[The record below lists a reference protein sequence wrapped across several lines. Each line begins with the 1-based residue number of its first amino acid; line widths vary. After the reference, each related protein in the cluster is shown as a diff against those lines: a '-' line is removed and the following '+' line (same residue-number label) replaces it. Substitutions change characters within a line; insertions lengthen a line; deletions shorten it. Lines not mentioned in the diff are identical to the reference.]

1 MGQCREYAK
10 ATMIAIDSKANAIMI
25 VGRGRSRG
33 RGSIGDAILCVY
45 VTAISG
51 VARLSLPKVV
61 QASTIPATEKRTRIS
76 ALPLH
81 RSFLQPQL
89 GGPVQ
94 FLPGAR
100 RLKINMEGPN
110 EDFKGFE
117 DGFSGFPK
125 HLPEDCVE
133 YCIYVIDSKLSPK
146 EILGEL
152 ETVRK
157 ESLKLID
164 DLLTEY
170 IWQRESFKLDLES
183 GKGML

>member
-1 MGQCREYAK
+1 LCLRYCHFRCSALILAK
-10 ATMIAIDSKANAIMI
+10 GGPSFHNPRYRKTNEN
-25 VGRGRSRG
+25 
-33 RGSIGDAILCVY
+33 
-45 VTAISG
+45 
-51 VARLSLPKVV
+51 LSLTPPSLLS
-61 QASTIPATEKRTRIS
+61 STST
-76 ALPLH
+76 
-81 RSFLQPQL
+81 
-89 GGPVQ
+89 GGSSTV
-94 FLPGAR
+94 LPGAR
-100 RLKINMEGPN
+100 RLNINMEGPN

-146 EILGEL
+146 EILLEL
-152 ETVRK
+152 EAVRK

>member
-25 VGRGRSRG
+25 VDRGRSRG
-33 RGSIGDAILCVY
+33 RSSIGDAILCVY

-89 GGPVQ
+89 EGLVQ
-94 FLPGAR
+94 FCLEPAGLISTWKVPTKTSRASKMAF
-100 RLKINMEGPN
+100 L
-110 EDFKGFE
+110 GFQNTC
-117 DGFSGFPK
+117 PK
-125 HLPEDCVE
+125 TALNIVFM
-133 YCIYVIDSKLSPK
+133 
-146 EILGEL
+146 
-152 ETVRK
+152 
-157 ESLKLID
+157 SLIRNYRQKKF
-164 DLLTEY
+164 Y
-170 IWQRESFKLDLES
+170 
-183 GKGML
+183 